1 MSSPTLRNLLS
12 LAMPMVLAR
21 ASQSVITLADT
32 LQTKHLGPEA
42 IASVATGGL
51 NIIGF
56 CALAMGSVFIVQ
68 SFVSQHVGLGER
80 DETPRYAWYG
90 LAIAVVTQL
99 VSLGFMPLV
108 APALR
113 FVGYAPLIR
122 AEMHDYMVIRM
133 FSILAIIGIEALG
146 AWYGGFGNTWMQMLA
161 GVVSMVTAIFLN
173 WVLIDGHLGAP
184 AMGVQGAALAAT
196 IATWLGFLVMAVS
209 FWRRWGMSIA
219 GPAPARTTL
228 HLSFRDFQR
237 VVRFGLPNGL
247 NWFGEFAAFQLF
259 VNVVFGSLGAQTLAA
274 FNVVLAINTLGFM
287 PAFGLASAGAILAG
301 QAIGADRKDDVWPTI
316 RLTLACTIG
325 WMAIVGSFYA
335 LAPHLLL
342 SAFASDKTTGAFLEL
357 GATLLLVSAM
367 WQLFDATA
375 MTLSET
381 LRAAGDTTWS
391 AVVRV
396 ALAWGVF
403 TPVTFAVVRLG
414 HKGAVEAMLCL
425 VGYIALLAAA
435 FAWRFKSGRWR
446 SIQLIASQANAWRA
460 AEP

>member
-1 MSSPTLRNLLS
+1 MSAPKLRDLLS

-68 SFVSQHVGLGER
+68 SFVSQHVGRGER
-80 DETPRYAWYG
+80 DATPRYAWYG
-90 LAIAVVTQL
+90 LAIALITQL
-99 VSLGFMPLV
+99 VSLGFMPVLE
-108 APALR
+108 PALR
-113 FVGYAPLIR
+113 VAGYAPLVR

-146 AWYGGFGNTWMQMLA
+146 AWYGGYGNTWMQMLA
-161 GVVSMVTAIFLN
+161 GVVSMVTAIVLN

-184 AMGVQGAALAAT
+184 AMGVAGAALAAT
-196 IATWLGFLVMAVS
+196 IATWLGFLVMLVS
-209 FWRRWGMSIA
+209 FWFRVGM
-219 GPAPARTTL
+219 GKEPPARAPL
-228 HLSFRDFQR
+228 NLSWKEFKR

-259 VNVVFGSLGAQTLAA
+259 VNVVFGALGAQTLAA

-301 QAIGADRKDDVWPTI
+301 QSIGAGNKDNVWPTI
-316 RLTLACTIG
+316 RLTLACTLG
-325 WMAIVGSFYA
+325 WMTLVGAVYA
-335 LAPHLLL
+335 LAPHALL
-342 SAFASDKTTGAFLEL
+342 SLFASEKTTTAFLEL
-357 GATLLLVSAM
+357 GAKLLLISAM

-381 LRAAGDTTWS
+381 LRAAGDTAWS
-391 AVVRV
+391 AIVRV
-396 ALAWGVF
+396 VLAWGVF
-403 TPVTFAVVRLG
+403 TPITFAVVRIG
-414 HKGAVEAMLCL
+414 HQGAVEAMLCL
-425 VGYIALLAAA
+425 VGYLALLAAA

-446 SIQLIASQANAWRA
+446 SIQLI
-460 AEP
+460 EPTLL